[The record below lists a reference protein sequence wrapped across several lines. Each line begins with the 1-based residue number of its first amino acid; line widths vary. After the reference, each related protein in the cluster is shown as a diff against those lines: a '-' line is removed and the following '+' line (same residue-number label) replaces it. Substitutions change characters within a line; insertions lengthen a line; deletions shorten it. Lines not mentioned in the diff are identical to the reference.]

1 MILIDFVTSRRVPDP
16 DLAMAGANRDGL
28 GANSRNCSV
37 SKELFADLSSKAMAS
52 RANVLI
58 HQPILVP
65 FLYQPCTLRS
75 QTLQRPQRQR
85 CQQQARRLFSASRC
99 RLAGFAD
106 RRDDDP
112 IPFESLTGESRA
124 EDEEENHRRPGHF
137 NSPTPP
143 SRSSRDSTIT
153 ASEQAI
159 FDRIFADI
167 ASAKRSSSEAVVHE
181 NSDNAAESFEDLN
194 TIFNNAIDDQKRTE
208 RREKPGATS
217 RNVTW
222 TPFVKDIP
230 GLGSYTGDAHDKTG
244 WGQPGK
250 IGSDDVSD
258 LAEAHKQ
265 YRTRIE
271 RMLGAAKTDVEV
283 WQVLESEV
291 FSLVHELNARIKE
304 AEKTKKKRKPRKA
317 AQPSDPATPLPASSS
332 PSPSPS
338 KPAEET
344 SKTPTLKPSLLAS
357 LTPQS
362 LPRTALL
369 SLLRTEYPLYLTHAS
384 RLLRNSFPTSPYA
397 LHLLPHVRRLG
408 PISYVLGASTAL
420 FNETLLSVW
429 RQEGDLHGMADLL
442 DEMGKQGV
450 ECNEVTVQFLTWL
463 KMVRQEE
470 VEGASGEWRRL
481 WWRMG
486 PVDEAWR
493 RVADGLERCVREV
506 SAREVERGEGMRE
519 TEMEEEGE
527 EDEGGMGL
535 VRVRKVLLRGKGV
548 L

>member
-1 MILIDFVTSRRVPDP
+1 
-16 DLAMAGANRDGL
+16 
-28 GANSRNCSV
+28 
-37 SKELFADLSSKAMAS
+37 MAS
-52 RANVLI
+52 RASVLN
-58 HQPILVP
+58 HQPICIP
-65 FLYQPCTLRS
+65 FLYQTRTLCSR
-75 QTLQRPQRQR
+75 TLQRPRRQR
-85 CQQQARRLFSASRC
+85 CQQQAHRLFSTSRC

-106 RRDDDP
+106 RRDHDP
-112 IPFESLTGESRA
+112 IPFESLTGESPA
-124 EDEEENHRRPGHF
+124 EDEEENHRRPNHLS
-137 NSPTPP
+137 SPPLP

-167 ASAKRSSSEAVVHE
+167 ASSKRSSSEAVVNE
-181 NSDNAAESFEDLN
+181 DSENAAESFEDLN
-194 TIFNNAIDDQKRTE
+194 TIFNKAIDDQKRPE
-208 RREKPGATS
+208 RREKPGSTS
-217 RNVTW
+217 KNVAW

-317 AQPSDPATPLPASSS
+317 AQPSDPTSPSSS
-332 PSPSPS
+332 PASPSPS
-338 KPAEET
+338 KPAEEL

-369 SLLRTEYPLYLTHAS
+369 SLLRTEFPLYLTHAS

-420 FNETLLSVW
+420 FNETLLSLW
-429 RQEGDLHGMADLL
+429 RQEGDLHGLADLL

-450 ECNEVTVQFLTWL
+450 ESNEVTVQFLTWL

-470 VEGASGEWRRL
+470 VEGASGEWRKL

-486 PVDEAWR
+486 PVDEGWR

-506 SAREVERGEGMRE
+506 SAREVERGGGMGE

-527 EDEGGMGL
+527 EDEGGKGS

>member
-1 MILIDFVTSRRVPDP
+1 M
-16 DLAMAGANRDGL
+16 
-28 GANSRNCSV
+28 
-37 SKELFADLSSKAMAS
+37 
-52 RANVLI
+52 
-58 HQPILVP
+58 
-65 FLYQPCTLRS
+65 
-75 QTLQRPQRQR
+75 
-85 CQQQARRLFSASRC
+85 
-99 RLAGFAD
+99 
-106 RRDDDP
+106 
-112 IPFESLTGESRA
+112 
-124 EDEEENHRRPGHF
+124 
-137 NSPTPP
+137 
-143 SRSSRDSTIT
+143 T

-167 ASAKRSSSEAVVHE
+167 ASSKRSSSEAVVDEDSE
-181 NSDNAAESFEDLN
+181 NTAESFEDLN
-194 TIFNNAIDDQKRTE
+194 TIFNKAIDDLQKRTE
-208 RREKPGATS
+208 RRDKPGPPS
-217 RNVTW
+217 KNVAW
-222 TPFVKDIP
+222 TPFIKSIP
-230 GLGSYTGDAHDKTG
+230 GLGSYTGDAYDKTG

-304 AEKTKKKRKPRKA
+304 AEKNKKKRKPRKA
-317 AQPSDPATPLPASSS
+317 AEPTSPSPASSS

-344 SKTPTLKPSLLAS
+344 SKIPALKPSLLAS

-362 LPRTALL
+362 LPRTVLL

-384 RLLRNSFPTSPYA
+384 RLLRNSFATSPYA

-420 FNETLLSVW
+420 FNETLLSLW

-450 ECNEVTVQFLTWL
+450 ESNEVTVQFLTWL
-463 KMVRQEE
+463 KLVRQEE
-470 VEGASGEWRRL
+470 VEGGSGEWRRL

-486 PVDEAWR
+486 AVDEGWR

-506 SAREVERGEGMRE
+506 RAREMERGEGMRE
-519 TEMEEEGE
+519 MEMEEEGGQ
-527 EDEGGMGL
+527 DERGKEV
-535 VRVRKVLLRGKGV
+535 VRVRKVLHRAKGV
-548 L
+548 LL

>member
-1 MILIDFVTSRRVPDP
+1 M
-16 DLAMAGANRDGL
+16 
-28 GANSRNCSV
+28 V
-37 SKELFADLSSKAMAS
+37 SK
-52 RANVLI
+52 ANVLV

-65 FLYQPCTLRS
+65 FLYQTRTLRS

-85 CQQQARRLFSASRC
+85 CQQQARRLFSTSRC
-99 RLAGFAD
+99 RLAGF
-106 RRDDDP
+106 DP
-112 IPFESLTGESRA
+112 IPFESLTDEPRA
-124 EDEEENHRRPGHF
+124 GDEEENHRRPGHF
-137 NSPTPP
+137 NSSTPP

-167 ASAKRSSSEAVVHE
+167 ASSKRSSSEAVVDE
-181 NSDNAAESFEDLN
+181 ESENAAESFEDLN
-194 TIFNNAIDDQKRTE
+194 TIFNKAIDDQKRPE
-208 RREKPGATS
+208 RREKPGSTPK
-217 RNVTW
+217 NVPW

-271 RMLGAAKTDVEV
+271 RMLSAAKTDVEV
-283 WQVLESEV
+283 WAVLESEV

-304 AEKTKKKRKPRKA
+304 AEKAKKKKRKPRKEA
-317 AQPSDPATPLPASSS
+317 PDPAS
-332 PSPSPS
+332 PKNPTAEEEPS
-338 KPAEET
+338 KP
-344 SKTPTLKPSLLAS
+344 PTLKPSLRAS

-369 SLLRTEYPLYLTHAS
+369 SLLSTEYPLYLTHAS

-397 LHLLPHVRRLG
+397 LHLLAHVRRLG

-420 FNETLLSVW
+420 FNETLLSLW
-429 RQEGDLHGMADLL
+429 RQEADLHGMADLL

-450 ECNEVTVQFLTWL
+450 ESNEVTVRFLTWL
-463 KMVRQEE
+463 RIVRQEE
-470 VEGASGEWRRL
+470 MEGAAGEWRRM

-486 PVDEAWR
+486 PVDEGWR
-493 RVADGLERCVREV
+493 RVADGLEKCVREV
-506 SAREVERGEGMRE
+506 SAREVERGEV
-519 TEMEEEGE
+519 MEEEGE
-527 EDEGGMGL
+527 EDEGGKGS
-535 VRVRKVLLRGKGV
+535 VKVRKVLLREKGV